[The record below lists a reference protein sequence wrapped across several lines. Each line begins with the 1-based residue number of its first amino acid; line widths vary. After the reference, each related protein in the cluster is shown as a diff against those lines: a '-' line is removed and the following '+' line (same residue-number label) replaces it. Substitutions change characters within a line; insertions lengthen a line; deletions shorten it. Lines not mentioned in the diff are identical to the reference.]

1 MASAAYFT
9 LAVCGEVYAPSALTI
24 WTRNSI
30 YETLVFPTAM
40 VRSSVQWAPPSQP
53 HLAPALLTPVS
64 AM

>member
-40 VRSSVQWAPPSQP
+40 VGHLHLHLPPS
-53 HLAPALLTPVS
+53 LACPALCAGSCSLF
-64 AM
+64 